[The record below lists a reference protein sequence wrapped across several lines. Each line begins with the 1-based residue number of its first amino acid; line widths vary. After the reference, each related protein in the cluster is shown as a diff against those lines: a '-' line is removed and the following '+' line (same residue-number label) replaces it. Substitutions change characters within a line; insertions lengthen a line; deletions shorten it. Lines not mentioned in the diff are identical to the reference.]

1 MSNLIFTKVE
11 QSVDW
16 PKFRKDAMALLE
28 SIGSKFYIKEELRR
42 AV

>member
-16 PKFRKDAMALLE
+16 PKFREDAAAPLK
-28 SIGSKFYIKEELRR
+28 SYGSKFYIKEDLQR